1 MMIQAM
7 LYFRFAFSKR
17 NRIDTI
23 SQLYLVGVKSFFL
36 ISIVGLFTGMILA
49 LQTGLELQ
57 RYGQQV
63 YIGSAVVIV
72 VTREMGPFM
81 AGLIISAS
89 VGSAMAAQLGTM
101 TVSEEV
107 NALEVMG
114 IDTRR
119 YLVMP
124 RIIALA
130 FMMPIITLYI
140 DIVAII
146 GGAIVGNT
154 QLNVDPI
161 AYFNNALLFASA
173 KDLYVGLFKA
183 LIFGLVIGTVACHQG
198 FSAKNGAIG
207 VGYVTRRAVVTCFVL
222 ILILGYILTRLFY
235 L

>member
-1 MMIQAM
+1 MMIQAI

-17 NRIDTI
+17 NRIDTT

-36 ISIVGLFTGMILA
+36 ISVVGLFTGMILA

-63 YIGSAVVIV
+63 YIGSAVAIV

-154 QLNVDPI
+154 QLNIDPI

>member
-1 MMIQAM
+1 
-7 LYFRFAFSKR
+7 
-17 NRIDTI
+17 
-23 SQLYLVGVKSFFL
+23 
-36 ISIVGLFTGMILA
+36 
-49 LQTGLELQ
+49 
-57 RYGQQV
+57 
-63 YIGSAVVIV
+63 
-72 VTREMGPFM
+72 
-81 AGLIISAS
+81 
-89 VGSAMAAQLGTM
+89 
-101 TVSEEV
+101 
-107 NALEVMG
+107 
-114 IDTRR
+114 
-119 YLVMP
+119 MP

-154 QLNVDPI
+154 QLNIDPI